1 MIYLIG
7 KGLDPALSF
16 KIMESVRKG
25 VIARGKCRNWE
36 EWKREMAEHGVPD
49 WYIECCEKI
58 QYMFPKAH
66 SAAYTLTA
74 YRLLYYKLHYPEAF
88 YRTWLEF
95 AVIDKSF
102 IDNGLDY
109 ARNVLEELKK
119 KDPSKLGHK
128 QQRML
133 DEIPV
138 ALEMFAR
145 GFSSI

>member
-1 MIYLIG
+1 MPSSS
-7 KGLDPALSF
+7 DT
-16 KIMESVRKG
+16 
-25 VIARGKCRNWE
+25 
-36 EWKREMAEHGVPD
+36 H
-49 WYIECCEKI
+49 
-58 QYMFPKAH
+58 H
-66 SAAYTLTA
+66 
-74 YRLLYYKLHYPEAF
+74 HYPEAF

-102 IDNGLDY
+102 IDNGPDY

-119 KDPSKLGHK
+119 KDPGKLGHK